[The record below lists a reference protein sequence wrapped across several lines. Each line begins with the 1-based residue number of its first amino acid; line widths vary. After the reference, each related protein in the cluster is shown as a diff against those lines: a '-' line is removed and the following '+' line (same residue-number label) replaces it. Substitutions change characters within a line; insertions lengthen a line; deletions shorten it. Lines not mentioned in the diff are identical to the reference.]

1 MLFFSISVICA
12 RVFHANQNQSPP
24 VGHEAL
30 AFSIGGR
37 SADLNKS
44 GRSQSYLTFKR
55 GLIQAHNNAIT
66 DLCVVATNKVGVACE

>member
-1 MLFFSISVICA
+1 MYYI

-37 SADLNKS
+37 SADLNKG
-44 GRSQSYLTFKR
+44 GRGQSYLTFKR

-66 DLCVVATNKVGVACE
+66 DLCIVATNKVSVEVL